1 MKFKKHSIL
10 AAFCT
15 ACLVAMAVQLWFI
28 DAQSNDFILADWVIN
43 YEDGGFKRRGI
54 SGSLFFLIQD
64 YTHIPLY
71 CSVFLAQMAC
81 YCTFFGFFI
90 HSLRK
95 KEISFSLLILVVFPL
110 TFLFPIFEKYAIGR
124 KEILVLAIFAYF
136 LHCLFEEKLTAK
148 KHLFFSITLMFATLF
163 HELVFFY
170 TPYFILAFYLKNTI
184 ANNEQESL
192 NNIKNQNTLSI
203 FFQKQAQFFAAPQ
216 NLKTAILLSCYIVL
230 PLFVIFAIM
239 FFGHKINEGKSVAML
254 VERGLNYTTISRG
267 IFAWRNDFSAI
278 QYYRESFLSYILYL
292 LPVFIGVA
300 RFGVFF
306 IYNIEN
312 QQLIKKTA
320 IGFTLCWLFSIP
332 LFLAAIDWGRWIYT
346 HFSLMLLLGVYFS
359 PLQKNAYFNTKNSHF
374 SLEKWLFCG
383 LLFSGICVWY
393 MPLCDLGIYFG
404 FWLTLY
410 IKLKKFI
417 FLFLSQ
423 NY

>member
-1 MKFKKHSIL
+1 MKIKKYPI
-10 AAFCT
+10 
-15 ACLVAMAVQLWFI
+15 LVAFSVFCLLVMAAQLWFF
-28 DAQSNDFILADWVIN
+28 DVDSNDFILADWLIN
-43 YEDGGFKRRGI
+43 YQDGGFKRRGLA
-54 SGSLFFLIQD
+54 GSMFFFIQD

-71 CSVFLAQMAC
+71 GSVFFTQMIC

-95 KEISFSLLILVVFPL
+95 KEISFSLVILVACPL

-136 LHCLFEEKLTAK
+136 LHCLFEEKLTPQ
-148 KHLFFSITLMFATLF
+148 KHIFFVILLMIATLF

-170 TPYFILAFYLKNTI
+170 TPYFILAFFLKNTI
-184 ANNEQESL
+184 ANGEQESQ
-192 NNIKNQNTLSI
+192 NNIKSQNTLLT
-203 FFQKQAQFFAAPQ
+203 FFQNQAQFFAAPQ
-216 NLKTAILLSCYIVL
+216 TLKTAVLLSSYIVL
-230 PLFVIFAIM
+230 PLFVIFAII

-278 QYYRESFLSYILYL
+278 QYYRESFLSYTLYL
-292 LPVFIGVA
+292 LPVFIGMA

-312 QQLIKKTA
+312 QQFIKKIA
-320 IGFTLCWLFSIP
+320 IGFALCWLFSIP

-346 HFSLMLLLGVYFS
+346 HFSLMLLLAVYFL
-359 PLQKNAYFNTKNSHF
+359 PLQKDAYFNTKNSHF
-374 SLEKWLFCG
+374 SLEKWLFYG

-404 FWLTLY
+404 FSITFY
-410 IKLKKFI
+410 MKLKKFI